1 MYIIEYS
8 WRFRTQY
15 FSHKRKKDQNIL
27 AVASKN
33 NVCSTNTFQQY
44 YYPAKAGLVM
54 VFPQIT
60 KTSSTKSRV
69 IAKKRTIVLS
79 LQKMK
84 ILQWKYLYFLY
95 IIVKGIFVN
104 IRMRSSVATKLCKKC
119 TRISSE
125 MRWLYYPILH
135 FNVQYRTLFFLFYN
149 IRS

>member
-1 MYIIEYS
+1 
-8 WRFRTQY
+8 
-15 FSHKRKKDQNIL
+15 
-27 AVASKN
+27 
-33 NVCSTNTFQQY
+33 
-44 YYPAKAGLVM
+44 M

-135 FNVQYRTLFFLFYN
+135 FNVQYRTLFFCSITLEAKIGSRKCSNNRFGDSKLAAIGSIN
-149 IRS
+149 RKCFAN

>member
-1 MYIIEYS
+1 
-8 WRFRTQY
+8 
-15 FSHKRKKDQNIL
+15 
-27 AVASKN
+27 
-33 NVCSTNTFQQY
+33 
-44 YYPAKAGLVM
+44 M

-104 IRMRSSVATKLCKKC
+104 IRMRSSVATKLCKHVQEFRVKC
-119 TRISSE
+119 DGFIIQFYISMCNTE
-125 MRWLYYPILH
+125 
-135 FNVQYRTLFFLFYN
+135 LFFFVL
-149 IRS
+149 